1 MENCT
6 NDGDCY
12 DACDRA
18 KCDTGNGSCYI
29 PWDAEFC
36 TYGSTGLVR
45 GGSGGTTR
53 GPSKGISRGNSGP
66 IDKYEN
72 EFGFNGWAPASGD
85 EITSPG
91 YPMHERN
98 DRPRKIRPIR
108 RPNRISD
115 TEVGRIMSQGA
126 YIGTILGLIGSYM
139 YLGLYKDGTSKRD
152 LAVSGAITLLGLGI
166 GSYLSAKVVEKK
178 GKRGNRQYRQGRI

>member
-12 DACDRA
+12 
-18 KCDTGNGSCYI
+18 
-29 PWDAEFC
+29 
-36 TYGSTGLVR
+36 
-45 GGSGGTTR
+45 
-53 GPSKGISRGNSGP
+53 
-66 IDKYEN
+66 
-72 EFGFNGWAPASGD
+72 FGFDGLLPQREKLRMDDPVNRPIG
-85 EITSPG
+85 EG
-91 YPMHERN
+91 YKRKR
-98 DRPRKIRPIR
+98 RPRVGGKKLRMTSVN

-139 YLGLYKDGTSKRD
+139 YLGLHKDGTSKRD

-166 GSYLSAKVVEKK
+166 GSYWSGRVVDNKSK
-178 GKRGNRQYRQGRI
+178 NK

>member
-18 KCDTGNGSCYI
+18 KCDTGSGSCYI
-29 PWDAEFC
+29 PADAELC
-36 TYGSTGLVR
+36 NYGSTGLVR
-45 GGSGGTTR
+45 GGPRGTTR
-53 GPSKGISRGNSGP
+53 GPSKWMGGP

-72 EFGFNGWAPASGD
+72 EFGFDGLIAPLSQEKLKIID
-85 EITSPG
+85 ERAYLG
-91 YPMHERN
+91 QGKRKR
-98 DRPRKIRPIR
+98 RPRVGGKKLRMTSVN

-139 YLGLYKDGTSKRD
+139 YLGLHKDGTSKRD

-166 GSYLSAKVVEKK
+166 GSYWSGRVVDNKSK
-178 GKRGNRQYRQGRI
+178 NK